1 MAEPPPDPIDGER
14 PRSKQEIYDRIRG
27 SSKGQ
32 YIIEEMVRLGFWGR
46 GEDSPAMTGEWVKR
60 RGELTRELRELSK
73 KQKRFDNR
81 EAALADMRRKR
92 MADAKA
98 RRAETKQRRMAE
110 REAKAKAWEE
120 KQANDIV
127 YLGEGVSGGLSEG
140 VPAKPE
146 RQQVCQAPEFA
157 DPKVLAGAMGIS
169 LGELRFLAYNRAVSK
184 TTHYKRFYMPK
195 KTGGKRL
202 ISAPMPRLKAAQ
214 HWVLEN
220 ILYKLPVHDAA
231 HGFVPGRSIV
241 SNASAHVGRDLVVN
255 WDLKD
260 FFPTVT
266 YRRVKG
272 LFQSLGYSEK
282 VATVLALI
290 CTEPDAEEV
299 ELDGERFFVHISERR
314 LPQGAPTSPA
324 ITNLLCRRFDSRL
337 KGTADKLG
345 FTYTRYAD
353 DLSFSTSGES
363 KEHLHK
369 LLWRV
374 RAIVT
379 DEGFKVHP
387 DKLRIMRKG
396 ARQEVTGL
404 TVNERVGVPR
414 EEMRRFRALV
424 YQIEKDGPGEK
435 RWNGTGSHML
445 ACIQGY
451 ANFICM
457 VDPQKGEA
465 IRERVRAILVKHGWS
480 HEIRHPKQPP
490 RDYSPEPTVAT
501 DGTESK
507 LGGFEAGPFVDPS
520 EEEKQRRKEGSIWEK
535 IKRWWKK

>member
-1 MAEPPPDPIDGER
+1 MSDPNTDENRDFEQR
-14 PRSKQEIYDRIRG
+14 PRSKQEIYDRIRE
-27 SSKGQ
+27 SSKSQ
-32 YIIEEMVRLGFWGR
+32 YIIEEMVRLGFWGKE
-46 GEDSPAMTGEWVKR
+46 GDPPVMTPEWVER
-60 RGELTRELRELSK
+60 RGELTRELRDLNK
-73 KQKRFDNR
+73 KQSRFENR
-81 EAALADMRRKR
+81 DKAVADMRRKR

-98 RRAETKQRRMAE
+98 RREETKQRRAAE
-110 REAKAKAWEE
+110 REEKARLWSE

-127 YLGEGVSGGLSEG
+127 YLGEGVSHGLDGGAG
-140 VPAKPE
+140 ANPA
-146 RQQVCQAPEFA
+146 RQQKFNAPEFA
-157 DPKVLAGAMGIS
+157 DPKTFAEAMGIS
-169 LGELRFLAYNRAVSK
+169 LNELRFLAYNRAVSK

-214 HWVLEN
+214 HWLLEN
-220 ILYKLPVHDAA
+220 VLYKLPVHDAA
-231 HGFVPGRSIV
+231 HGFVQDRSIV
-241 SNASAHVGRDLVVN
+241 TNASAHVGRDLVVN

-282 VATVLALI
+282 VATVIALI

-299 ELDGERFFVHISERR
+299 ELDGERYFVHVSERR

-324 ITNLLCRRFDSRL
+324 ITNLLCKRFDSRL

-353 DLSFSTSGES
+353 DLSFSTSGET
-363 KEHLHK
+363 KENLQK

-379 DEGFKVHP
+379 DEGFNVHP

-404 TVNERVGVPR
+404 TVNERVAVPR
-414 EEMRRFRALV
+414 EDMRRFRALV
-424 YQIEKDGPGEK
+424 YQIEKDGPNDK

-457 VDPQKGEA
+457 VDAEKGA
-465 IRERVRAILVKHGWS
+465 PIRERVRAILVKHGWS
-480 HEIRHPKQPP
+480 HEIRHPKKLPAAAEEP
-490 RDYSPEPTVAT
+490 LAFSPEN
-501 DGTESK
+501 
-507 LGGFEAGPFVDPS
+507 S
-520 EEEKQRRKEGSIWEK
+520 ETNAKPQKEKSLWQK
-535 IKRWWKK
+535 IRSFWKD